1 MKQANITV
9 IGSLNMD
16 IVIETNRLPVLG
28 ETLMGNQAHFIPGG
42 KGANQAVA
50 TSRLGAKTVMIG
62 AVGGDGFGKE
72 LLHALKQDQVE
83 TGSVKTVDGTATGI
97 ASIMLSE
104 SDNCIVVVAGANA
117 CCTPE
122 DIDQHMDQLAASDLI
137 LLQLEIPLE
146 TVVYAAKKAKE
157 LGKQVILNPAP
168 ARELPAELLACID
181 VITPNQSEL
190 SLLSGTPVDEANVAE
205 AMRVLASKGV
215 RQVVTTLGANGSA
228 FLTTYNQFER
238 VDGYKVDVVD
248 TTGAGDAFNAGLAYA
263 LATNSSLREAVDF
276 ASKVAALAVTKL
288 GAQGGMPTMDQ
299 VKQFRNR

>member
-1 MKQANITV
+1 MNQPNIAV

-16 IVIETNRLPVLG
+16 IVIEANRLPALG
-28 ETLMGNQAHFIPGG
+28 ETLMGKQAHFIPGG

-50 TSRLGAKTVMIG
+50 TARLGARTAMIG

-72 LLHALKQDQVE
+72 LLHALSQDQVN
-83 TGSVKTVDGTATGI
+83 TDAVKTVDGTATGI
-97 ASIMLSE
+97 ASIMLAE
-104 SDNCIVVVAGANA
+104 NDNCIVVVAGANA
-117 CCTPE
+117 TCSPE
-122 DIDQHMDQLAASDLI
+122 DIDRHLDKVEAADVV
-137 LLQLEIPLE
+137 LLQLEIPIE

-168 ARELPAELLACID
+168 ARELPEQLYACID

-190 SLLSGTPVDEANVAE
+190 GYLSGLAVDETNVAD

-228 FLTTYNQFER
+228 ILTDDNQFER
-238 VDGYKVDVVD
+238 IAGYKVDVVD
-248 TTGAGDAFNAGLAYA
+248 TTGAGDSYNAGLAYA
-263 LATNSSLREAVDF
+263 LATKQDLKQAVEF

-288 GAQGGMPTMDQ
+288 GAQAGMPTMEQ
-299 VKQFRNR
+299 VKQFRNE